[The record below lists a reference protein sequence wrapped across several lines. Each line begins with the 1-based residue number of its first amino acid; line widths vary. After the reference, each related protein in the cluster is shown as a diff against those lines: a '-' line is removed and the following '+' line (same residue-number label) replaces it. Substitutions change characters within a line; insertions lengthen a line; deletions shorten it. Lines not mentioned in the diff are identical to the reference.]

1 MIFGLNL
8 AIDFFD
14 LSLFVDQKG
23 HAVVTHVCSPH
34 ELFLAV
40 GSIAIRDLA
49 LGVRQQTKRQIVLL
63 REFLMGLLA
72 IQRNSQH
79 FDAAPFEL
87 CECIS
92 ERASLFGAAGRVVFR
107 VKIEY
112 DLFASQVFQTRDLAG
127 TVGHG
132 EIRSFVSLFE
142 FGHCDSDPI
151 HQNER
156 ANRL

>member
-23 HAVVTHVCSPH
+23 HAVVSHVRSPH

-40 GSIAIRDLA
+40 GSVAIRDLA
-49 LGVRQQTKRQIVLL
+49 VGVRQQTKRQIVLL
-63 REFLMGLLA
+63 RKFLMGFLA

-87 CECIS
+87 CECVP
-92 ERASLFGAAGRVVFR
+92 ERASLFGAAWCVVFR
-107 VKIEY
+107 IKIKD
-112 DLFASQVFQTRDLAG
+112 DLFAPQVFQTRDLAG
-127 TVGHG
+127 AIGHC
-132 EIRSFVSLFE
+132 EIRSFVSLFQ
-142 FGHCDSDPI
+142 FSHCDSDPI